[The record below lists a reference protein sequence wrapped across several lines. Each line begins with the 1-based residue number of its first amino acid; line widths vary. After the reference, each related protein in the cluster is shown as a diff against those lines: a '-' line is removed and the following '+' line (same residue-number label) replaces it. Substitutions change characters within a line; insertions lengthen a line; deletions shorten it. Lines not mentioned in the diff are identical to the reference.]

1 MSVWVMTILKMVT
14 KEQCGFKFI
23 TTKEKDMEVGY
34 RSTAEGPAEE
44 DMRETW
50 RSRSGQGGPGGRA
63 QSFLEKWGAL
73 SVVLRKLAPSDT
85 RVYSIIKMCFDYT
98 YICVYVI
105 CMWRPEKGRWFSFL
119 DLGEMQMAVSYTQ
132 VLWKVSVFSEGRNHL
147 YIPIHLK
154 NTNRIWRKPF
164 GLSIKYIILVNLVC
178 QSHLSINKMKMR
190 VKNRFS

>member
-1 MSVWVMTILKMVT
+1 MTIPKMVT
-14 KEQCGFKFI
+14 KEQCEFKFI

-34 RSTAEGPAEE
+34 RSTTEGPAEE
-44 DMRETW
+44 DVRETW
-50 RSRSGQGGPGGRA
+50 RSRSRQGGPGGRA

-85 RVYSIIKMCFDYT
+85 HVHSIIKMCFYYT
-98 YICVYVI
+98 YICAYVI
-105 CMWRPEKGRWFSFL
+105 CMWRPEKGRWFSSL
-119 DLGEMQMAVSYTQ
+119 DLEELQMAVSYTTQ
-132 VLWKVSVFSEGRNHL
+132 VLWKVSVFSKGLNHL